1 MKRSLFLAAT
11 LALSLA
17 ALPVLASM
25 PHPHAPS
32 PASASHASPVKDQQ
46 SVTQGSVTVEGKQ
59 IGYKAIT
66 GLLVI
71 KNDKGKPYTSMSYV
85 AYVKKGEDNK
95 ANRPITFFY
104 NGGPG
109 SSTVWLHMM
118 AFGPKIAKVGNA
130 TLTPP
135 APYKL
140 ENNDYSLLDAT
151 DMVFI
156 DMPGTGFGR
165 IIGKDEGGVG
175 TPKMVWGIDQDAHTF
190 TRFITKYLTRHSR
203 WNSPKFLY
211 GESYGTT
218 RSAVLSYDLEQAN
231 VGLNGIVLLS
241 SILNFSISVD
251 GPRSNPGINIAYA
264 TGLPSY
270 AATAWYHKKL
280 PGERP
285 DNLEA
290 FLKKVEHF
298 AMNDYLLALNQGN
311 LLSKQDKKQ
320 IAEKMHQY
328 TGLPVAYL
336 LKANLKVTGGQFAHE
351 LLSDEDDITGRLDS
365 RYSGPAID
373 PLGESGRYDPLNSA
387 TSAPTMALFND
398 YVRNTLKFG
407 QGMHYR
413 SSVYRQIYTQAGGW
427 DQKHHQPGQRYGGS
441 GTPNVMN
448 DLAVAMKHD
457 PNLNILLTGGYMDL
471 GTPFYAAEYEMHQLP
486 IPEKLQKNIHYK
498 FFPSGHMVYVNPDA
512 HKGLHDSA
520 AKFIENHY
528 KKQ

>member
-1 MKRSLFLAAT
+1 MKRSIFLAAT

-17 ALPVLASM
+17 TLPALASM

-32 PASASHASPVKDQQ
+32 PASASHASHVKDQQ
-46 SVTQGSVTVEGKQ
+46 SVTHGSVSVEGKR

-71 KNDKGKPYTSMSYV
+71 KNDKGEPYTSMSYV
-85 AYVKKGEDNK
+85 AYVKNGEDNK

-109 SSTVWLHMM
+109 SSTIWLHMM
-118 AFGPKIAKVGNA
+118 AFGPKIAKVGNG

-135 APYKL
+135 APYTL

-165 IIGKDEGGVG
+165 IIGKDKGGVG
-175 TPKMVWGIDQDAHTF
+175 TPKMVWGIDQDAQTF
-190 TRFITKYLTRHSR
+190 TRFITKYLTKHSR
-203 WNSPKFLY
+203 WNSPKFLF

-218 RSAVLSYDLEQAN
+218 RSAVLSYDLERAS

-241 SILNFSISVD
+241 AILNFNISVD
-251 GPRSNPGINIAYA
+251 GPQYNPGINIAYA

-285 DNLEA
+285 DDLPA

-298 AMNDYLLALNQGN
+298 AMNDYLLALNKGN
-311 LLSKQDKKQ
+311 LLSEQDKQQ
-320 IAEKMHQY
+320 IAQTMHQY
-328 TGLPVAYL
+328 TGLPVAYI

-351 LLSDEDDITGRLDS
+351 LLSDEGDITGRLDS

-373 PLGESGRYDPLNSA
+373 PLGERGHYDPLNSA
-387 TSAPTMALFND
+387 TSAPTVSLFND

-407 QGMHYR
+407 HGMHYR
-413 SSVYRQIYTQAGGW
+413 PSVYRQIYTKGGGW
-427 DQKHHQPGQRYGGS
+427 DQEHHQPGQRYGGS

-448 DLAVAMKHD
+448 DLAVAMKHN
-457 PNLNILLTGGYMDL
+457 PNMKILLTGGYMDL
-471 GTPFYAAEYEMHQLP
+471 GTPFYAAEYEMYQLP
-486 IPEKLQKNIHYK
+486 IPEKLQKNITYK
-498 FFPSGHMVYVNPDA
+498 FFPSGHMVYVNPKA
-512 HKGLHDSA
+512 HKGLHDA
-520 AKFIENHY
+520 TAKFIEANY